1 MSLEN
6 AFIEQLAQY
15 IEINYKEYLP
25 VTDENILYEKY
36 APFVD
41 IPERKE
47 LTRDQSMDLQHL
59 LDEAGDSFHEKLFEL
74 IDKSGMSDVEVYKRA
89 CIDRRLFS
97 KIRSNPAY
105 HPGKSTVLAL
115 VFPSYEMDLKLMENA
130 LIEGL
135 RLSKDTIRTLGSS
148 GIVKMRSFVRALME
162 FSSMIEEE
170 DGFILYF
177 SGHGCNGDLCFSDGM
192 INIQSIIDFVE
203 KLKSKNKIIIL
214 DCCYSGKFYVSGAK
228 QMKLE
233 EAITTFAGNGTVVLA
248 SSSSNESSWLGP
260 GKNHSLYTGMLT
272 TAMTVNRRIHK
283 GKISIFDIHEEV
295 LAIAK
300 AWNKNNPNKMQHP
313 IYRGRIGG
321 TIYFEVEKY
330 TSYETLQVYLK
341 AENYTIRNVEPLSSR
356 KEKRLAVFVMIS
368 EKYCAEK
375 QLALITKEIVSYV
388 RNLNVFSTAVSETKF
403 KNMSARAVWCY
414 FGHDESDMVNHRYF
428 ARSIWACDRSGKKKY
443 YSEQKNSSIIRG
455 IWVTTDSFYESV
467 RRLQQSE
474 LTREEFE
481 SGIQKTLCQTTS
493 LAERYIADIREIDNQ
508 TKTISEIRET
518 YREWIRQVY
527 EEYFKMTEIP
537 TVPDDLH
544 DRFNIVEDLAG
555 CVLDMALLLNKDEE
569 YTDGNQWLIKNNIRK
584 YYEGLEK
591 LKIIDEKGR

>member
-1 MSLEN
+1 MGKFYSLLTSVG
-6 AFIEQLAQY
+6 IYEQNL
-15 IEINYKEYLP
+15 
-25 VTDENILYEKY
+25 
-36 APFVD
+36 
-41 IPERKE
+41 
-47 LTRDQSMDLQHL
+47 SL
-59 LDEAGDSFHEKLFEL
+59 L
-74 IDKSGMSDVEVYKRA
+74 
-89 CIDRRLFS
+89 
-97 KIRSNPAY
+97 
-105 HPGKSTVLAL
+105 
-115 VFPSYEMDLKLMENA
+115 SYEMDLKLMENA

-148 GIVKMRSFVRALME
+148 GIVKMRSFVRVLME

-272 TAMTVNRRIHK
+272 TAMTVNRRIRK

-330 TSYETLQVYLK
+330 TPYETLQVYLK
-341 AENYTIRNVEPLSSR
+341 AENYTIRNVEPLSLR

-388 RNLNVFSTAVSETKF
+388 RNLNVFSTAASETKF

-428 ARSIWACDRSGKKKY
+428 ARSIW
-443 YSEQKNSSIIRG
+443 
-455 IWVTTDSFYESV
+455 VTTDSFYESV
-467 RRLQQSE
+467 CRLQQSE

-481 SGIQKTLCQTTS
+481 SEIQKTLCQTTS

-555 CVLDMALLLNKDEE
+555 CVLGTFAE
-569 YTDGNQWLIKNNIRK
+569 
-584 YYEGLEK
+584 
-591 LKIIDEKGR
+591 

>member
-1 MSLEN
+1 M
-6 AFIEQLAQY
+6 
-15 IEINYKEYLP
+15 
-25 VTDENILYEKY
+25 
-36 APFVD
+36 
-41 IPERKE
+41 
-47 LTRDQSMDLQHL
+47 
-59 LDEAGDSFHEKLFEL
+59 
-74 IDKSGMSDVEVYKRA
+74 
-89 CIDRRLFS
+89 
-97 KIRSNPAY
+97 
-105 HPGKSTVLAL
+105 
-115 VFPSYEMDLKLMENA
+115 
-130 LIEGL
+130 
-135 RLSKDTIRTLGSS
+135 
-148 GIVKMRSFVRALME
+148 
-162 FSSMIEEE
+162 
-170 DGFILYF
+170 
-177 SGHGCNGDLCFSDGM
+177 
-192 INIQSIIDFVE
+192 
-203 KLKSKNKIIIL
+203 
-214 DCCYSGKFYVSGAK
+214 
-228 QMKLE
+228 
-233 EAITTFAGNGTVVLA
+233 
-248 SSSSNESSWLGP
+248 
-260 GKNHSLYTGMLT
+260 
-272 TAMTVNRRIHK
+272 
-283 GKISIFDIHEEV
+283 
-295 LAIAK
+295 
-300 AWNKNNPNKMQHP
+300 
-313 IYRGRIGG
+313 
-321 TIYFEVEKY
+321 
-330 TSYETLQVYLK
+330 YLK

-388 RNLNVFSTAVSETKF
+388 RNLNVFSTAASETKF

-428 ARSIWACDRSGKKKY
+428 ARSIWACNRSGKKKY

-508 TKTISEIRET
+508 TKIISEIRET

-527 EEYFKMTEIP
+527 EEYFKMTETP

-591 LKIIDEKGR
+591 LKIIDEKSR

>member
-1 MSLEN
+1 MDIEWNQPIGTVGIEEREPVQIGVVASDVQFERTKIFSKTIRLKNSELLNANTVKVTHMSAANIMQGKEKSVVLKSFQQTFPIYN
-6 AFIEQLAQY
+6 Y
-15 IEINYKEYLP
+15 I
-25 VTDENILYEKY
+25 V
-36 APFVD
+36 VW
-41 IPERKE
+41 
-47 LTRDQSMDLQHL
+47 TRDTYELFKRDMKECHISMRKH
-59 LDEAGDSFHEKLFEL
+59 
-74 IDKSGMSDVEVYKRA
+74 
-89 CIDRRLFS
+89 
-97 KIRSNPAY
+97 
-105 HPGKSTVLAL
+105 
-115 VFPSYEMDLKLMENA
+115 
-130 LIEGL
+130 
-135 RLSKDTIRTLGSS
+135 
-148 GIVKMRSFVRALME
+148 
-162 FSSMIEEE
+162 
-170 DGFILYF
+170 
-177 SGHGCNGDLCFSDGM
+177 
-192 INIQSIIDFVE
+192 
-203 KLKSKNKIIIL
+203 
-214 DCCYSGKFYVSGAK
+214 
-228 QMKLE
+228 
-233 EAITTFAGNGTVVLA
+233 
-248 SSSSNESSWLGP
+248 
-260 GKNHSLYTGMLT
+260 
-272 TAMTVNRRIHK
+272 
-283 GKISIFDIHEEV
+283 
-295 LAIAK
+295 
-300 AWNKNNPNKMQHP
+300 NKMQHP

-321 TIYFEVEKY
+321 TIYFELEKY
-330 TSYETLQVYLK
+330 TPYETLQVYLK

-388 RNLNVFSTAVSETKF
+388 RNLNVFSTAASETKF

-428 ARSIWACDRSGKKKY
+428 ARSIWACDRTGKKKY

-481 SGIQKTLCQTTS
+481 SRIQKTLCQTTS

-508 TKTISEIRET
+508 IKTISEIRKT
-518 YREWIRQVY
+518 YREWIQQVY

-544 DRFNIVEDLAG
+544 DRFNVVEDLAG

>member
-1 MSLEN
+1 
-6 AFIEQLAQY
+6 
-15 IEINYKEYLP
+15 
-25 VTDENILYEKY
+25 
-36 APFVD
+36 
-41 IPERKE
+41 
-47 LTRDQSMDLQHL
+47 MDLQHL

-115 VFPSYEMDLKLMENA
+115 VFALKLDIKAARDLLARAEYA
-130 LIEGL
+130 L
-135 RLSKDTIRTLGSS
+135 SPSNK
-148 GIVKMRSFVRALME
+148 
-162 FSSMIEEE
+162 
-170 DGFILYF
+170 
-177 SGHGCNGDLCFSDGM
+177 GDL
-192 INIQSIIDFVE
+192 II
-203 KLKSKNKIIIL
+203 K
-214 DCCYSGKFYVSGAK
+214 
-228 QMKLE
+228 
-233 EAITTFAGNGTVVLA
+233 
-248 SSSSNESSWLGP
+248 
-260 GKNHSLYTGMLT
+260 
-272 TAMTVNRRIHK
+272 
-283 GKISIFDIHEEV
+283 
-295 LAIAK
+295 
-300 AWNKNNPNKMQHP
+300 
-313 IYRGRIGG
+313 
-321 TIYFEVEKY
+321 YFIEH
-330 TSYETLQVYLK
+330 
-341 AENYTIRNVEPLSSR
+341 
-356 KEKRLAVFVMIS
+356 
-368 EKYCAEK
+368 
-375 QLALITKEIVSYV
+375 
-388 RNLNVFSTAVSETKF
+388 
-403 KNMSARAVWCY
+403 MSARAVWCY

-428 ARSIWACDRSGKKKY
+428 ARSIWACDRTGKRKY

-569 YTDGNQWLIKNNIRK
+569 YIDGNQWLIKNNIRK

>member
-1 MSLEN
+1 
-6 AFIEQLAQY
+6 
-15 IEINYKEYLP
+15 
-25 VTDENILYEKY
+25 
-36 APFVD
+36 
-41 IPERKE
+41 
-47 LTRDQSMDLQHL
+47 
-59 LDEAGDSFHEKLFEL
+59 
-74 IDKSGMSDVEVYKRA
+74 
-89 CIDRRLFS
+89 
-97 KIRSNPAY
+97 
-105 HPGKSTVLAL
+105 
-115 VFPSYEMDLKLMENA
+115 
-130 LIEGL
+130 
-135 RLSKDTIRTLGSS
+135 
-148 GIVKMRSFVRALME
+148 
-162 FSSMIEEE
+162 
-170 DGFILYF
+170 
-177 SGHGCNGDLCFSDGM
+177 
-192 INIQSIIDFVE
+192 
-203 KLKSKNKIIIL
+203 
-214 DCCYSGKFYVSGAK
+214 
-228 QMKLE
+228 MKLE
-233 EAITTFAGNGTVVLA
+233 ETITTFAGNGTVVLA

-272 TAMTVNRRIHK
+272 TAMTVNRRIRK
-283 GKISIFDIHEEV
+283 GKISIFDIHEKV

-321 TIYFEVEKY
+321 TIYFELEKY
-330 TSYETLQVYLK
+330 TPYETLQVYLK

-388 RNLNVFSTAVSETKF
+388 RNLNVFSTAASETKF

-428 ARSIWACDRSGKKKY
+428 ARSIWACDRTGKKKY

-481 SGIQKTLCQTTS
+481 SRIQKTLCQTTS

-508 TKTISEIRET
+508 IKTISEIRKT
-518 YREWIRQVY
+518 YREWIQQVY

-544 DRFNIVEDLAG
+544 DRFNVVEDLAG

>member
-1 MSLEN
+1 MGKFYSLLTSVG
-6 AFIEQLAQY
+6 IYEQNL
-15 IEINYKEYLP
+15 
-25 VTDENILYEKY
+25 
-36 APFVD
+36 
-41 IPERKE
+41 
-47 LTRDQSMDLQHL
+47 SL
-59 LDEAGDSFHEKLFEL
+59 L
-74 IDKSGMSDVEVYKRA
+74 
-89 CIDRRLFS
+89 
-97 KIRSNPAY
+97 
-105 HPGKSTVLAL
+105 
-115 VFPSYEMDLKLMENA
+115 SYEMDLKLMENA

-148 GIVKMRSFVRALME
+148 GIVKMRSFVRVLME

-272 TAMTVNRRIHK
+272 TAMTVNRRIRK

-330 TSYETLQVYLK
+330 TPYETLQVYLK
-341 AENYTIRNVEPLSSR
+341 AENYTIRNVEPLSLR

-388 RNLNVFSTAVSETKF
+388 RNLNVFSTAASETKF

-428 ARSIWACDRSGKKKY
+428 ARSIW
-443 YSEQKNSSIIRG
+443 
-455 IWVTTDSFYESV
+455 VTTDSFYESV

-481 SGIQKTLCQTTS
+481 SEIQKTLCQTTS

-555 CVLDMALLLNKDEE
+555 CVLGTFAE
-569 YTDGNQWLIKNNIRK
+569 
-584 YYEGLEK
+584 
-591 LKIIDEKGR
+591 

>member
-15 IEINYKEYLP
+15 IEINYKKYSP

-36 APFVD
+36 ASFAD
-41 IPERKE
+41 IPKRKE

-74 IDKSGMSDVEVYKRA
+74 IDESRMTDVEVYKRA
-89 CIDRRLFS
+89 GIDRRLFS

-105 HPGKSTVLAL
+105 HPGK
-115 VFPSYEMDLKLMENA
+115 
-130 LIEGL
+130 
-135 RLSKDTIRTLGSS
+135 
-148 GIVKMRSFVRALME
+148 
-162 FSSMIEEE
+162 
-170 DGFILYF
+170 
-177 SGHGCNGDLCFSDGM
+177 
-192 INIQSIIDFVE
+192 
-203 KLKSKNKIIIL
+203 
-214 DCCYSGKFYVSGAK
+214 
-228 QMKLE
+228 
-233 EAITTFAGNGTVVLA
+233 
-248 SSSSNESSWLGP
+248 
-260 GKNHSLYTGMLT
+260 
-272 TAMTVNRRIHK
+272 
-283 GKISIFDIHEEV
+283 
-295 LAIAK
+295 
-300 AWNKNNPNKMQHP
+300 
-313 IYRGRIGG
+313 
-321 TIYFEVEKY
+321 
-330 TSYETLQVYLK
+330 
-341 AENYTIRNVEPLSSR
+341 
-356 KEKRLAVFVMIS
+356 
-368 EKYCAEK
+368 
-375 QLALITKEIVSYV
+375 
-388 RNLNVFSTAVSETKF
+388 
-403 KNMSARAVWCY
+403 
-414 FGHDESDMVNHRYF
+414 
-428 ARSIWACDRSGKKKY
+428 
-443 YSEQKNSSIIRG
+443 IRG

-481 SGIQKTLCQTTS
+481 SRIQKTLCQTIS

-508 TKTISEIRET
+508 TKTISEIRKT

>member
-1 MSLEN
+1 MMSLEN

-115 VFPSYEMDLKLMENA
+115 VFALKLDIKA
-130 LIEGL
+130 A
-135 RLSKDTIRTLGSS
+135 R
-148 GIVKMRSFVRALME
+148 
-162 FSSMIEEE
+162 
-170 DGFILYF
+170 
-177 SGHGCNGDLCFSDGM
+177 DL
-192 INIQSIIDFVE
+192 
-203 KLKSKNKIIIL
+203 
-214 DCCYSGKFYVSGAK
+214 
-228 QMKLE
+228 
-233 EAITTFAGNGTVVLA
+233 LA
-248 SSSSNESSWLGP
+248 
-260 GKNHSLYTGMLT
+260 SLYTGMLT

>member
-1 MSLEN
+1 MMSLEN

-115 VFPSYEMDLKLMENA
+115 VFALK
-130 LIEGL
+130 
-135 RLSKDTIRTLGSS
+135 
-148 GIVKMRSFVRALME
+148 
-162 FSSMIEEE
+162 
-170 DGFILYF
+170 
-177 SGHGCNGDLCFSDGM
+177 
-192 INIQSIIDFVE
+192 
-203 KLKSKNKIIIL
+203 
-214 DCCYSGKFYVSGAK
+214 
-228 QMKLE
+228 
-233 EAITTFAGNGTVVLA
+233 
-248 SSSSNESSWLGP
+248 
-260 GKNHSLYTGMLT
+260 
-272 TAMTVNRRIHK
+272 
-283 GKISIFDIHEEV
+283 
-295 LAIAK
+295 
-300 AWNKNNPNKMQHP
+300 
-313 IYRGRIGG
+313 
-321 TIYFEVEKY
+321 
-330 TSYETLQVYLK
+330 LQVYLK